1 MFVGSKGKSA
11 HLLKPS
17 SKRKR
22 TKAELEELKEEEKL
36 FSKDKKR
43 FLEESKKAKEDRN
56 ALEGALLEYQNDHEI
71 V

>member
-1 MFVGSKGKSA
+1 MFIGSKGRSA

-17 SKRKR
+17 SKRNR
-22 TKAELEELKEEEKL
+22 TKAEIEEIKEEEKL

-56 ALEGALLEYQNDHEI
+56 VLEGALLEYQNDHEI

>member
-1 MFVGSKGKSA
+1 MFVGSRGKAA
-11 HLLKPS
+11 HLLKPG

-22 TKAELEELKEEEKL
+22 TKAEIEELKEEEKL

-56 ALEGALLEYQNDHEI
+56 VLEGALLEYQNDH
-71 V
+71 